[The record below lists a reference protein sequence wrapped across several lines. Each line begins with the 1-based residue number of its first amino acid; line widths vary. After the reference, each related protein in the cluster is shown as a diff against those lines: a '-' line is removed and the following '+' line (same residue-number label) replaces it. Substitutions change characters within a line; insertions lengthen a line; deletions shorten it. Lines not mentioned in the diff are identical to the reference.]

1 MTPFVK
7 IRLFVPT
14 KIFSHYASFVAF
26 ALLIN
31 LDVALDLISPS
42 STFSWVNRLV
52 SSVVLGT
59 VTVTASKIDACGFVT
74 VCFWGVF
81 FQALGEI
88 IIDNAKYSL
97 CSLVFMFAEQ
107 TEKAS
112 D

>member
-74 VCFWGVF
+74 VCFGGGF

>member
-1 MTPFVK
+1 MLV
-7 IRLFVPT
+7 
-14 KIFSHYASFVAF
+14 
-26 ALLIN
+26 
-31 LDVALDLISPS
+31 DLWQCV
-42 STFSWVNRLV
+42 F
-52 SSVVLGT
+52 
-59 VTVTASKIDACGFVT
+59 GF
-74 VCFWGVF
+74 F

>member
-74 VCFWGVF
+74 VCFGGFF

>member
-31 LDVALDLISPS
+31 LDVALNLISPS

-52 SSVVLGT
+52 SSAVLGT
-59 VTVTASKIDACGFVT
+59 VTVTASKIDACEFVT
-74 VCFWGVF
+74 VCFLFFV

>member
-7 IRLFVPT
+7 ICLFVPT

-74 VCFWGVF
+74 VCFFF

>member
-26 ALLIN
+26 TLLIN

>member
-59 VTVTASKIDACGFVT
+59 VTVTASKINACGFVT

-81 FQALGEI
+81 FQALGEF

>member
-1 MTPFVK
+1 MLV
-7 IRLFVPT
+7 
-14 KIFSHYASFVAF
+14 
-26 ALLIN
+26 
-31 LDVALDLISPS
+31 DLWQCV
-42 STFSWVNRLV
+42 F
-52 SSVVLGT
+52 
-59 VTVTASKIDACGFVT
+59 
-74 VCFWGVF
+74 GVF

>member
-7 IRLFVPT
+7 IHLFVPT
-14 KIFSHYASFVAF
+14 EIFSHYASFVAF

-52 SSVVLGT
+52 SSVLGT

-74 VCFWGVF
+74 VWGFF

>member
-31 LDVALDLISPS
+31 LDVALNLISPS

-74 VCFWGVF
+74 VCFFCFF

>member
-1 MTPFVK
+1 MLV
-7 IRLFVPT
+7 
-14 KIFSHYASFVAF
+14 
-26 ALLIN
+26 
-31 LDVALDLISPS
+31 DLWQCV
-42 STFSWVNRLV
+42 F
-52 SSVVLGT
+52 G
-59 VTVTASKIDACGFVT
+59 
-74 VCFWGVF
+74 GVF

>member
-1 MTPFVK
+1 MLV
-7 IRLFVPT
+7 
-14 KIFSHYASFVAF
+14 
-26 ALLIN
+26 
-31 LDVALDLISPS
+31 DLWQCV
-42 STFSWVNRLV
+42 F
-52 SSVVLGT
+52 
-59 VTVTASKIDACGFVT
+59 GF
-74 VCFWGVF
+74 VF